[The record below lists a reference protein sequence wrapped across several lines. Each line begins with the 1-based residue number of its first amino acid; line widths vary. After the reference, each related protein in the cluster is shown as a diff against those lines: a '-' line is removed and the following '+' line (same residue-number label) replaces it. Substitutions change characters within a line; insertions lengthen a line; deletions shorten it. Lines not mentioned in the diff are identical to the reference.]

1 MKDDSVYLIPWHI
14 FLVVVNA
21 ICSFIILTLSFIAHL
36 RLSALNINDRAAL
49 LRHLM
54 TGRTVMIRKG
64 KGSPAI
70 YVLCYWTTSQYCSK
84 LSFPAGEHMWALFLS
99 SALLMIE
106 GNFYQNFSPWK
117 SWIRWWWWLFVPPMN
132 ASNIR

>member
-1 MKDDSVYLIPWHI
+1 MIPCISYRDIYWW
-14 FLVVVNA
+14 VVNA

-64 KGSPAI
+64 KGSPAMS
-70 YVLCYWTTSQYCSK
+70 YVTGPLHSTVRNWAFQQVNTCGLCFCHQRSWWSTETFIRIFLLVNLEYGGGC
-84 LSFPAGEHMWALFLS
+84 LFP
-99 SALLMIE
+99 
-106 GNFYQNFSPWK
+106 
-117 SWIRWWWWLFVPPMN
+117 RWMQV
-132 ASNIR
+132 I